1 MHHSR
6 SQFPYVNWIW
16 NSICYCCLPFLSDR
30 WSMGSKV
37 GLMWICDGWNQGW
50 EVSLPS
56 HVWLCSNSTCS
67 SQRSLLQS
75 LHLAA
80 GPELDRHNCCAER
93 LFYDLE
99 LKNHLVKMST
109 MWANEVP
116 LHAKNAF
123 NQHFRKLASIFLD
136 LMRGSRFKSCWLRP
150 LLFNSAL
157 KQSIKSSDSVI
168 KEKGRIWTQVNSLG
182 GKKI

>member
-1 MHHSR
+1 MPSR
-6 SQFPYVNWIW
+6 
-16 NSICYCCLPFLSDR
+16 C
-30 WSMGSKV
+30 
-37 GLMWICDGWNQGW
+37 
-50 EVSLPS
+50 
-56 HVWLCSNSTCS
+56 T

-80 GPELDRHNCCAER
+80 GPELDHHNSGAER

-99 LKNHLVKMST
+99 LKTHLVKMST
-109 MWANEVP
+109 MRANEVP

-136 LMRGSRFKSCWLRP
+136 LMLGSQFKSCWLRP

-157 KQSIKSSDSVI
+157 KQSIKSSHSVI
-168 KEKGRIWTQVNSLG
+168 KEKGLIWTQVNSLG
-182 GKKI
+182 GKKSKNNK